1 MLSNGNSH
9 LMQLGMGI
17 KQFDSSG
24 SLIKEIHYPS
34 KKHNN
39 SSIEIK
45 IHNKDGTLADCFK
58 VPFHSFNRNFA
69 IGIFMALQQA
79 QSNTITE
86 TDGSSYNP
94 NQFYLWGAHSADSP
108 AGNSLY
114 GIIPGTGSSAVS
126 SSDYKLE
133 YQVPHGTGDNELDYQ
148 LTTPETTADYIGDSY
163 GFSLTR
169 QFINQGSTTITIRE
183 VEVYGNLWGATS
195 YVMLCRDRLDFDDV
209 DINVNVGAGQ
219 TLTIRQNFYIDNTD
233 GMTKYFIDYLAGTL
247 GAQTVTMN
255 GWTYPEGFPDEQ
267 NFALAVNYS
276 GCWLFTKA
284 NAGIHRAGIAVGSD
298 ASVTSSLANNSLS
311 KFIFHGDGSTSGSLT
326 YALQEYDAIADSGS
340 YFSLNLKRTFTN
352 NTESDITIREAALY
366 VCGNIG
372 STGGMTQNNADL
384 DSVLI
389 ARKLTGDIT
398 ISPTAATEITFTVTI
413 PTE

>member
-9 LMQLGMGI
+9 LMQLAMGI

-24 SLIKEIHYPS
+24 SLTKEIYYPS

-45 IHNKDGTLADCFK
+45 IHNKDGTLDECFE

-69 IGIFMALQQA
+69 VGIFMGLQEA
-79 QSNTITE
+79 KSNTIYE

-114 GIIPGTGSSAVS
+114 GIVPGTGSSAVS

-133 YQVPHGTGDNELDYQ
+133 YQVPHGTGDNQLDYQ
-148 LTTPETTADYIGDSY
+148 LTTPDTTADYIGDSY
-163 GFSLTR
+163 VFSLTR
-169 QFINQGSTTITIRE
+169 QFINQGSVDITIRE
-183 VEVYGNLWGATS
+183 VAVYGNLWGATS
-195 YVMLCRDRLDFDDV
+195 YVMLCRDRLDLDDV

-219 TLTIRQNFYIDNTD
+219 TLTIRQNFYINNTD
-233 GMTKYFIDYLAGTL
+233 GMTRFFMDYLASTL

-255 GWTYPEGFPDEQ
+255 SWQQPEGFPDERSY
-267 NFALAVNYS
+267 ALQVNYS
-276 GCWLFTKA
+276 GTWLFTA
-284 NAGIHRAGIAVGSD
+284 ADAGIHRAGIVVGSD
-298 ASVTSSLANNSLS
+298 ANVTSSLANNQLS
-311 KFIFHGDGSTSGSLT
+311 KFIYHGDGSTSGSLT
-326 YALQEYDAIADSGS
+326 YALQEYDTIVDSGS
-340 YFSLNLKRTFTN
+340 YFSLNFKRTFTN
-352 NTESDITIREAALY
+352 NTTGDITIREAALF
-366 VCGNIG
+366 VCGQINAT
-372 STGGMTQNNADL
+372 SGMTQNNTDL
-384 DSVLI
+384 NSIQI

-398 ISPTAATEITFTVTI
+398 INPTAVTEITFTLII
-413 PTE
+413 PTS